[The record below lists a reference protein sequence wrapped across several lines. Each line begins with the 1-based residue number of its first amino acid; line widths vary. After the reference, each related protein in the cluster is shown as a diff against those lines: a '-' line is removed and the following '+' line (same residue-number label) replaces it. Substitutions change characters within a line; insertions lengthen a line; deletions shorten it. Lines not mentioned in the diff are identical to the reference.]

1 MVAIKLKRP
10 LGEERQSLEVEVDG
24 VKYIE
29 LLLPATRDTI
39 GETVGLAGLDVLII
53 PRSDDTPM
61 MYSAITGVPRMYS
74 TITGVRSHGR
84 MQHRYALGW
93 FDSGVNYDLWS
104 ALFDGDYP
112 RKDIRILFRS
122 DQLIDPEPPAIKW
135 WELPRGSV
143 VLDDDGMQWIV
154 SGTWSA
160 TGLSCRKIVRLSDG
174 VQVYD
179 TMAIDPASYSA
190 PFGGWPKHCKVRIV
204 RVLEVADR
212 V

>member
-39 GETVGLAGLDVLII
+39 GETVSLAGLDVLII
-53 PRSDDTPM
+53 SRSDDT
-61 MYSAITGVPRMYS
+61 SKMYS
-74 TITGVRSHGR
+74 TITGARSHGR
-84 MQHRYALGW
+84 MQHRYALRW

-112 RKDIRILFRS
+112 CKGTRILFRS
-122 DQLIDPEPPAIKW
+122 DQLIDPEPPAIAW

-143 VLDDDGMQWIV
+143 VLDSEGMRWV
-154 SGTWSA
+154 VTGTWS
-160 TGLSCRKIVRLSDG
+160 
-174 VQVYD
+174 
-179 TMAIDPASYSA
+179 
-190 PFGGWPKHCKVRIV
+190 
-204 RVLEVADR
+204 
-212 V
+212 